1 MSTPRVTGVGLTHFG
16 EYPERTGRDMFAEA
30 GLAALDD
37 AGLVPEDV
45 EALFY
50 GNFMGE
56 MAEHQGHEAPMMAE
70 AIGAPDVAATRLE
83 SACASAG
90 TAVRQ
95 GVLSIRNGEADVV
108 MVGGAERMTNIGTAG
123 ATEALSIAADDLYEV
138 RQGVTFPGAYA
149 LMARAYFEQY
159 GGGREDLAHVAVKNH
174 DNALPNEYA
183 QMRTAVDVEEALDAP
198 MIAEPLGLYDSCPI
212 TDGAAAVVLTS
223 PEYAA
228 EHGLDD
234 SVAIAGTGQGGDRL
248 ALQDREYLART
259 PSAER
264 AADEAYADADVT
276 PGDVD
281 LVEVHDCFTI
291 AEVLATEALGF
302 FETGEGI
309 TAAREGITRRDGDLP
324 INLSGGLK
332 AKGHPVGATG
342 ASQVVEV
349 TRLLRGDHPRSDA
362 VADAQTAVTHN
373 AGGTVASTTVHV
385 LEDRS

>member
-37 AGLVPEDV
+37 AGLVPDDV

-70 AIGAPDVAATRLE
+70 AVGAPDVAATRLE

-95 GVLSIRNGEADVV
+95 GVLAVRNGEADVV
-108 MVGGAERMTNIGTAG
+108 LVGGAERMTNIGTAG

-138 RQGVTFPGAYA
+138 RQGMTFPGAYA

-183 QMRTAVDVEEALDAP
+183 QMRTEIDVEEALDAP

-223 PEYAA
+223 PAYAA

-234 SVAIAGTGQGGDRL
+234 GVAITGTGQGGDRL

-281 LVEVHDCFTI
+281 FAEVHDCFTI
-291 AEVLATEALGF
+291 AEVLATEALDF

-309 TAAREGITRRDGDLP
+309 TAAREGTTRRDGDLP

-385 LEDRS
+385 LEGRS